1 LKYRPQ
7 WPEAQAN
14 LALAYSGLGDRSQAE
29 RIDEK
34 MLEADPKSADALRGR
49 AAIAIQTSDLDAGLK
64 LHVRLIGLG
73 ERSAEVLYNA
83 GAHVRKSGPARQS
96 FEVLSESPRRKPDTP
111 EALLNPGRILE
122 APENRQK
129 PEPAGLVAW
138 QRNRPWCKPISDPRS
153 TKRNKKPELTADCFF
168 YCRGTRPRGPSLT
181 L

>member
-1 LKYRPQ
+1 MKYRPQ

-34 MLEADPKSADALRGR
+34 MLEADLKSADALRGR

-83 GAHVRKSGPARQS
+83 GAHV
-96 FEVLSESPRRKPDTP
+96 
-111 EALLNPGRILE
+111 
-122 APENRQK
+122 
-129 PEPAGLVAW
+129 
-138 QRNRPWCKPISDPRS
+138 
-153 TKRNKKPELTADCFF
+153 
-168 YCRGTRPRGPSLT
+168 
-181 L
+181 

>member
-1 LKYRPQ
+1 MGAFGGCLKYRPQ

-34 MLEADPKSADALRGR
+34 MLEADLKSADALRGR

-138 QRNRPWCKPISDPRS
+138 KRNRIASSIAAALAPGAPRS
-153 TKRNKKPELTADCFF
+153 PYSPPAPETTSRTAR
-168 YCRGTRPRGPSLT
+168 RG
-181 L
+181 